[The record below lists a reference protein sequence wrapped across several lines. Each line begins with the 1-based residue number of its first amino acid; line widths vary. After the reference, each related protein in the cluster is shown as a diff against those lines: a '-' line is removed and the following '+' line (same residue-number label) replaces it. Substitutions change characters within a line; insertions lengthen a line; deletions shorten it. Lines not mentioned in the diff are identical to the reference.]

1 MPLWPCT
8 TPGCACCPPSGAG
21 MSDFADAF
29 EKGFLT
35 VGTIAVITGLIVWA
49 ADVWTK
55 WRNR

>member
-1 MPLWPCT
+1 
-8 TPGCACCPPSGAG
+8 
-21 MSDFADAF
+21 MSEFADAF

-35 VGTIAVITGLIVWA
+35 VGLITVITGLIVWA

>member
-1 MPLWPCT
+1 MRIGSLF
-8 TPGCACCPPSGAG
+8 SGL
-21 MSDFADAF
+21 SDFADAA

>member
-1 MPLWPCT
+1 MRIGSLF
-8 TPGCACCPPSGAG
+8 SGL
-21 MSDFADAF
+21 SEFADAA
-29 EKGFLT
+29 ERGFLT

>member
-1 MPLWPCT
+1 MRIGSLF
-8 TPGCACCPPSGAG
+8 SGYGGLDIAV
-21 MSDFADAF
+21 AA

>member
-1 MPLWPCT
+1 VT
-8 TPGCACCPPSGAG
+8 GTPPSGAV
-21 MSDFADAF
+21 MSELADAF
-29 EKGFLT
+29 ERGFFT

>member
-1 MPLWPCT
+1 MGQQNLNEL
-8 TPGCACCPPSGAG
+8 
-21 MSDFADAF
+21 ADAF

>member
-1 MPLWPCT
+1 
-8 TPGCACCPPSGAG
+8 

-29 EKGFLT
+29 EKGFLA
-35 VGTIAVITGLIVWA
+35 VGIIAVITGLIVWA